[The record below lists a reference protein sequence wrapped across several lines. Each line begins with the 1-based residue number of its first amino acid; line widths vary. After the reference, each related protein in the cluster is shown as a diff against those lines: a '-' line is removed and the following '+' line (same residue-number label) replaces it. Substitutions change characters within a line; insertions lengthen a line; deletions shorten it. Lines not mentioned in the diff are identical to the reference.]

1 MKSKERSKENTGLKG
16 TRKKRVKSQKGLR
29 KLRTL
34 ELKDSPKFWDEVWEM
49 FECGANP
56 LLIAEAYDIP
66 KMSLYNWIRQDPEKA
81 QKVEE
86 YRQMRADSSADS
98 IILKVAALDKVFQKQ
113 IEEGNPNPAL
123 GKLIFNM
130 WSWDAAKGNP
140 DKFGDKRKLEISQ
153 DTRVQHVQQLRD
165 LNKQKKIKDITPEKK
180 VIEKVEREV

>member
-16 TRKKRVKSQKGLR
+16 TRKKRVKSLKGLR
-29 KLRTL
+29 KQRTL
-34 ELKDSPKFWDEVWEM
+34 ELKESPKFWDEVWEM

-66 KMSLYNWIRQDPEKA
+66 KMSLYNWVRQDPEKEK
-81 QKVEE
+81 KVEE
-86 YRQMRADSSADS
+86 YRRMRADGSADS
-98 IILKVAALDKVFQKQ
+98 LILQADSLEEVFQKQ

-123 GKLIFNM
+123 GKLIFNIR
-130 WSWDAAKGNP
+130 SWDAQKGNP
-140 DKFGDKRKLEISQ
+140 DKYGDRRKLEVTT
-153 DTRVQHVQQLRD
+153 DHRVQHVQQLRD

>member
-1 MKSKERSKENTGLKG
+1 MKE
-16 TRKKRVKSQKGLR
+16 
-29 KLRTL
+29 
-34 ELKDSPKFWDEVWEM
+34 SPKFWDEVWEM

-86 YRQMRADSSADS
+86 YRQMRADGSADS
-98 IILKVAALDKVFQKQ
+98 IILKVAALDEVFQRQ

-165 LNKQKKIKDITPEKK
+165 LNKQKKIKAITPEKK

>member
-1 MKSKERSKENTGLKG
+1 MKSKEQSKENTGLKG
-16 TRKKRVKSQKGLR
+16 TRKKRVKSLKGLR
-29 KLRTL
+29 KQRTL

>member
-1 MKSKERSKENTGLKG
+1 M
-16 TRKKRVKSQKGLR
+16 
-29 KLRTL
+29 
-34 ELKDSPKFWDEVWEM
+34 KDSPKFWDEVWEM

-66 KMSLYNWIRQDPEKA
+66 KMSLYNWIRQDPEKEK
-81 QKVEE
+81 KVEE
-86 YRQMRADSSADS
+86 YRRMRADGSADS
-98 IILKVAALDKVFQKQ
+98 LILQADSLEEVFQKQ